1 MQRYVS
7 EIVSGQ
13 IRRYNVFRGYEKN
26 SYAGTLMI
34 RGWLSDYQNLKKA
47 RNLRNEI
54 VHSSNSIANN
64 ICTEED
70 IFFVR
75 SFRELILQQRDPIFL
90 LKRSILARRYSNDT
104 SYSTSNISHNKSKSD
119 NANNIYQ
126 NSNYQTNNYKTN
138 RFDSQPKKSLSVF
151 PAILAVAFILL
162 LLFMIF

>member
-26 SYAGTLMI
+26 SYAGTLRI

-54 VHSSNSIANN
+54 VHSSNSI
-64 ICTEED
+64 
-70 IFFVR
+70 
-75 SFRELILQQRDPIFL
+75 
-90 LKRSILARRYSNDT
+90 
-104 SYSTSNISHNKSKSD
+104 
-119 NANNIYQ
+119 ANNIYQ

-162 LLFMIF
+162 LLFLIF